1 MNKRS
6 KRYILQ
12 IFSGLLVLL
21 AFPFIG
27 LHGLIILFTLIF
39 LSVKLVS
46 NNQKLYFTVSNE
58 LFDYHER
65 TPYKI
70 NSIISNVHHLFLS
83 VLILLIIALV
93 LELTPYSL
101 PLFIVGSAF
110 GLSIIGDCAA
120 SIINDHK
127 ESKYRSLGNFD
138 YSTKTIYSHNCRY
151 CTLPST
157 SGFLAAGIIAAFL
170 AGFWIVYNES
180 GSVPYNI
187 IIFVSVIGAMTGAL
201 FESIPSNVDDMFSV
215 PLSSSMVMWM
225 FFDFGYTASPY
236 EIAGALLFSLF
247 LAYMAYRV
255 RIADISALISA
266 TLLGVLIIIFSNILW
281 FVLLLTFFILG
292 GAFTKYRY
300 KYKESIG
307 IAQSK
312 GGVRTY
318 DNVFSNSIAALA
330 LAISYGIFPQHSD
343 LIVYAYLGAVATAT
357 GDTLASEIGTTSSSK
372 PRMIT
377 NFKTT
382 EPGADG
388 AVSFLGEIAA
398 LAGSAIIGILAVAF
412 GLTESA
418 LLAIMVTSLSGLL
431 GTNVDSLLGATLQKY
446 DILSN
451 SGVNLVSTIAG
462 AIIAGVIFLLIT

>member
-1 MNKRS
+1 MYKRS

-21 AFPFIG
+21 TFPFIG

-39 LSVKLVS
+39 LAVKLVS
-46 NNQKLYFTVSNE
+46 GNQKLYFTVSNE
-58 LFDYHER
+58 LFDDHER
-65 TPYKI
+65 TPSRV
-70 NSIISNVHHLFLS
+70 NSIISNIHHLFLS
-83 VLILLIIALV
+83 VLILLIISLV

-101 PLFIVGSAF
+101 PLFIIGSAF

-127 ESKYRSLGNFD
+127 ESKHRSMDNID
-138 YSTKTIYSHNCRY
+138 HSIQNIYSKNCRY
-151 CTLPST
+151 CNLPST
-157 SGFLAAGIIAAFL
+157 TGFLAAAIIAAFL
-170 AGFWIVYNES
+170 AGSWIIYNES

-225 FFDFGYTASPY
+225 FFDFGYTVSPY

-266 TLLGVLIIIFSNILW
+266 TLLGVLIIVFSNILW

-300 KYKESIG
+300 RYKESIG

-330 LAISYGIFPQHSD
+330 LAISYGIFPQHSE

-377 NFKTT
+377 NFKVT

-388 AVSFLGEIAA
+388 AVSFLGEMAA
-398 LAGSAIIGILAVAF
+398 LAGSAIIAILAVAF
-412 GLTESA
+412 GLTESI

-446 DILSN
+446 NILSN